1 MIFDELIR
9 DTTDLITDGI
19 ETIKDVTSDAREEV
33 HDTNKAMAQA
43 IIDILKT
50 IKED

>member
-1 MIFDELIR
+1 MIFDELIGGV
-9 DTTDLITDGI
+9 TEVVTNGI

-43 IIDILKT
+43 IKEILKT